1 MKRVLSI
8 GGRLQKLLTDAQI
21 EAEQMVKEAQ
31 EKADEI
37 INKAK
42 TESNRRRARA
52 QRGSGLEELLAEEEE
67 KARKE
72 AVKVTENYEKQVEKL
87 KEIPDQKMNESVDFV
102 LKEVLPL

>member
-31 EKADEI
+31 DKADEI

-52 QRGSGLEELLAEEEE
+52 QRGTGLEELLAEEEE

-72 AVKVTENYEKQVEKL
+72 AIKVTEKYEKQIEKL
-87 KEIPDQKMNESVDFV
+87 KEIPDQKMNDAVDFV
-102 LKEVLPL
+102 LKEVLPG

>member
-31 EKADEI
+31 EKADET

-42 TESNRRRARA
+42 TESNRKRARA
-52 QRGSGLEELLAEEEE
+52 QRGTGLEELLAEEEE

-72 AVKVTENYEKQVEKL
+72 SVKVTENYRNQVEKL
-87 KEIPDQKMNESVDFV
+87 KEIPGQKMNETVDFV
-102 LKEVLPL
+102 LKEVLPG